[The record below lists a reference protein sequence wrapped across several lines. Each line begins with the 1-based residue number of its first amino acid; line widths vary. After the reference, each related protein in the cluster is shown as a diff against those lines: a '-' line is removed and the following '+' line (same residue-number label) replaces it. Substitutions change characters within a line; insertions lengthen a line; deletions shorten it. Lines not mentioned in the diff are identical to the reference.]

1 MLSFSN
7 LQYKVNSE
15 DNIHHYSGYFK
26 NGINHLESEDP
37 TLDVLNLTSINI
49 FKGKIITDD
58 LTLDFSSLDK
68 VSTYIVKIEGEK
80 LGSFTAFFLHP
91 LDKETLESFTSNLK
105 KLKEVTINDEKEK
118 EDKLILLKE
127 ELLKVKPSYLFIDLN
142 DKENKG
148 NEFLF
153 FKYFQDFICPVF
165 LKEVKVARKVK
176 KTKVII
182 KEHQVLKTVFKDNS
196 FNLSFL
202 GFFCLLLSF
211 LLPLSFYFFLTNQ
224 VLAGVIAIL
233 TPVLAVF
240 MIIYVNSTLYKEMVT
255 KFKSKTDRLS
265 AISLISLFTMIIEA
279 VGFLVFILLGKFNI
293 LISGQD
299 VSYISYLAGLIGIL
313 LSGLV
318 PFFTYLWEKID
329 A

>member
-1 MLSFSN
+1 MNFTPI
-7 LQYKVNSE
+7 K
-15 DNIHHYSGYFK
+15 NIV
-26 NGINHLESEDP
+26 
-37 TLDVLNLTSINI
+37 DVLNESM
-49 FKGKIITDD
+49 
-58 LTLDFSSLDK
+58 
-68 VSTYIVKIEGEK
+68 
-80 LGSFTAFFLHP
+80 SFVNDYGIRP
-91 LDKETLESFTSNLK
+91 LDKETLENFTSNLK
-105 KLKEVTINDEKEK
+105 KLKEVTINDEREK

-127 ELLKVKPSYLFIDLN
+127 ELFKVKPSYLFIDLN

-240 MIIYVNSTLYKEMVT
+240 MIIYVNYTLYKETVT

-299 VSYISYLAGLIGIL
+299 VSYISYLVGLIGIL
-313 LSGLV
+313 LPGLV

>member
-68 VSTYIVKIEGEK
+68 VSTYILKIEGEK

-91 LDKETLESFTSNLK
+91 LDKETLENFTSNLK
-105 KLKEVTINDEKEK
+105 KLKEVTINDEREK

-165 LKEVKVARKVK
+165 LKEVKVTRKVK
-176 KTKVII
+176 KTKIVI
-182 KEHQVLKTVFKDNS
+182 KKHQVVKTVFKDNS
-196 FNLSFL
+196 FN
-202 GFFCLLLSF
+202 LSF

-224 VLAGVIAIL
+224 VLASVIAIL
-233 TPVLAVF
+233 TPILAVF
-240 MIIYVNSTLYKEMVT
+240 MIIYVNYTLYKEMVT
-255 KFKSKTDRLS
+255 KFKSKTDKLS
-265 AISLISLFTMIIEA
+265 AISLISLFTIIIEA

-299 VSYISYLAGLIGIL
+299 V
-313 LSGLV
+313 
-318 PFFTYLWEKID
+318 
-329 A
+329 